1 MFSKALFKQS
11 CKANGVMWIII
22 TFAVCLMLSCVM
34 LISGSGN
41 IGKVKNSLEDTIIT
55 AEINANIE
63 KRSINYYSIGTDGL
77 KQYDK
82 LFVQNY
88 QSLSTYAGSVDT
100 WFAGQPSEEQFP
112 AYTNTVQG
120 LYAQTFNS
128 WLAQKPTKTG
138 EMTDEQYSQLI
149 AGWMAKKPSQSS
161 TDVLAKVCYMATA
174 SDLQTYEQQKALEV
188 NKDYVAGSDESNE
201 IVGAAICALDPTLNE
216 SISELYTTNNIDI
229 PASYDVQS
237 LLAHLSAGDIGTYLS
252 SSERVEYIQD
262 RTQIAS
268 GVYIAGNMTTE
279 KNINQLVEVLSGYGV
294 TKEKYDNFGYTFEN
308 INHKSQTTLISFQ
321 GRYDYELGLID
332 EEFPTPEQKA
342 SEEYANAIKAM
353 VADLTADLSDS
364 LLASLPQDVSSA
376 LEEVGQMDLYSLI
389 VGSIFYKMAGLL
401 LPIIYMIMASNNLIA
416 GQVDS
421 GSMAYILS
429 TSTKRKQVTF
439 TQGLFLAGSLF
450 VMFCCTTI
458 TSCVCLAILNNPSL
472 QLTYGKLILLNLG
485 AFVTLFAMSG
495 ICFLASCWFDR
506 SKNSMSIGGGLSM
519 FFLVATMLG
528 LFGSK
533 VIPSVVR
540 LDALNY
546 FNYVSIISLFD
557 VISIISGG
565 ITFIWKLAILLV
577 IGFAGYILGSIKFEK
592 KDLPL

>member
-88 QSLSTYAGSVDT
+88 QSLSTYAESVDT

-120 LYAQTFNS
+120 LYAQTFNN

-138 EMTDEQYSQLI
+138 EMTEEQYSQLL
-149 AGWMAKKPSQSS
+149 AGWMAKRPSQSS

-237 LLAHLSAGDIGTYLS
+237 LLAHLSAGDIETYLA
-252 SSERVEYIQD
+252 SSERAEYIQN

-268 GVYIAGNMTTE
+268 SVYIAGNMTTE
-279 KNINQLVEVLSGYGV
+279 KISINLSKHFLVMAL
-294 TKEKYDNFGYTFEN
+294 
-308 INHKSQTTLISFQ
+308 
-321 GRYDYELGLID
+321 
-332 EEFPTPEQKA
+332 QKK
-342 SEEYANAIKAM
+342 NM
-353 VADLTADLSDS
+353 T
-364 LLASLPQDVSSA
+364 LLAIHLKT
-376 LEEVGQMDLYSLI
+376 
-389 VGSIFYKMAGLL
+389 SIT
-401 LPIIYMIMASNNLIA
+401 NLN
-416 GQVDS
+416 QHS
-421 GSMAYILS
+421 FLS
-429 TSTKRKQVTF
+429 KADMTTNLACLMKNIQLQNKKQVKSM
-439 TQGLFLAGSLF
+439 QMLLRQW
-450 VMFCCTTI
+450 
-458 TSCVCLAILNNPSL
+458 L
-472 QLTYGKLILLNLG
+472 QI
-485 AFVTLFAMSG
+485 
-495 ICFLASCWFDR
+495 
-506 SKNSMSIGGGLSM
+506 
-519 FFLVATMLG
+519 
-528 LFGSK
+528 
-533 VIPSVVR
+533 
-540 LDALNY
+540 
-546 FNYVSIISLFD
+546 
-557 VISIISGG
+557 
-565 ITFIWKLAILLV
+565 
-577 IGFAGYILGSIKFEK
+577 
-592 KDLPL
+592 

>member
-100 WFAGQPSEEQFP
+100 WFAGQPNEEQFP

-120 LYAQTFNS
+120 LYAQTFNN

-138 EMTDEQYSQLI
+138 EMTEEQYSQLL
-149 AGWMAKKPSQSS
+149 AGWMTKKPSQSS

-216 SISELYTTNNIDI
+216 GISELYTTNNIDI

-237 LLAHLSAGDIGTYLS
+237 LLAHLSAGDIDTYLA
-252 SSERVEYIQD
+252 SSERAEYIQN

-279 KNINQLVEVLSGYGV
+279 KNINQLVEALSGYGV
-294 TKEKYDNFGYTFEN
+294 TKEKYDTFDYTFEN
-308 INHKSQTTLISFQ
+308 INHRSQTTLISFQ
-321 GRYDYELGLID
+321 GRYDYELGLLD
-332 EEFPTPEQKA
+332 EKYPTPEQKA
-342 SEEYANAIKAM
+342 SEEYANAVRTM

-376 LEEVGQMDLYSLI
+376 LKEVGQMDLYSLI

-450 VMFCCTTI
+450 VMFFCTTI
-458 TSCVCLAILNNPSL
+458 TSCICLAILNNSSL

-506 SKNSMSIGGGLSM
+506 SKKSMSIGGGLSM

-565 ITFIWKLAILLV
+565 TNFIWKLAILLV
-577 IGFAGYILGSIKFEK
+577 IGLAGYILGSIKFEK

>member
-100 WFAGQPSEEQFP
+100 WFAGQPNEEQFP

-120 LYAQTFNS
+120 LYAQTFNN

-138 EMTDEQYSQLI
+138 EMTEEQYSQLL

-161 TDVLAKVCYMATA
+161 TDVLAKICYMATA

-237 LLAHLSAGDIGTYLS
+237 LLAHLSAGDIETYLA
-252 SSERVEYIQD
+252 SSERAEYIQN

-279 KNINQLVEVLSGYGV
+279 KNINQLVEALSGYGV
-294 TKEKYDNFGYTFEN
+294 TKEKYDTFGYTFEN
-308 INHKSQTTLISFQ
+308 INHRSQTTLISFQ
-321 GRYDYELGLID
+321 SRYDYELGLLD
-332 EEFPTPEQKA
+332 EKYPTPEQKA
-342 SEEYANAIKAM
+342 SEEYANAVKTM

-450 VMFCCTTI
+450 VMFFCTTI
-458 TSCVCLAILNNPSL
+458 TSCICLAILNNSSL

-506 SKNSMSIGGGLSM
+506 SKKSMSIGGGLSM

-565 ITFIWKLAILLV
+565 TNFIWKLAILLV
-577 IGFAGYILGSIKFEK
+577 IGLAGYILGSIKFEK

>member
-100 WFAGQPSEEQFP
+100 WFAGQPNEEQFP

-120 LYAQTFNS
+120 LYAQTFSN

-138 EMTDEQYSQLI
+138 EMTEEQYSQLL

-216 SISELYTTNNIDI
+216 SISELYTTNNNDI

-237 LLAHLSAGDIGTYLS
+237 LLAHLSAGDIETYLA
-252 SSERVEYIQD
+252 SSERAEYIQN

-279 KNINQLVEVLSGYGV
+279 KNINQLVEALSGYGV
-294 TKEKYDNFGYTFEN
+294 TKEKYDTFGYTFEN
-308 INHKSQTTLISFQ
+308 INHRSQTTLISFQ
-321 GRYDYELGLID
+321 GRYDYELGLLD
-332 EEFPTPEQKA
+332 EKYPTPEQKA
-342 SEEYANAIKAM
+342 SEEYANAVKTM

-450 VMFCCTTI
+450 VMFFCTTI
-458 TSCVCLAILNNPSL
+458 TSCICLAILNNSSL

-506 SKNSMSIGGGLSM
+506 SKKSMSIGGGLSM

-565 ITFIWKLAILLV
+565 ANFIWKLAILLV
-577 IGFAGYILGSIKFEK
+577 IGLAGYILGSIKFEK

>member
-11 CKANGVMWIII
+11 CKANGIMWIII

-82 LFVQNY
+82 MFVQNY

-112 AYTNTVQG
+112 AYTNTIQG
-120 LYAQTFNS
+120 LYAQTFNN

-138 EMTDEQYSQLI
+138 EMTEEQYSQLL

-174 SDLQTYEQQKALEV
+174 SDLQSYEQQKALEV

-237 LLAHLSAGDIGTYLS
+237 LLAHLSAGDIETYLA
-252 SSERVEYIQD
+252 SSERAEYIQN

-279 KNINQLVEVLSGYGV
+279 KNINQLVEALSGYGV
-294 TKEKYDNFGYTFEN
+294 TKEKYDTFGYTFEN
-308 INHKSQTTLISFQ
+308 INHRSQTTLISFQ
-321 GRYDYELGLID
+321 GRYDYELGLLD
-332 EEFPTPEQKA
+332 EKYPTPEQKA
-342 SEEYANAIKAM
+342 SEEYANAVKTM

-458 TSCVCLAILNNPSL
+458 TSCVCLAILNNPAL

-495 ICFLASCWFDR
+495 ICFLSSCIFNKTR
-506 SKNSMSIGGGLSM
+506 YAIGIGGGINI
-519 FFLVATMLG
+519 FFFICSILG

-533 VIPSVVR
+533 AMPGAIRIDSM
-540 LDALNY
+540 DIFNY
-546 FNYVSIISLFD
+546 FTIDSLYDGLAAMNGEAIYWLKLVGLLAISL
-557 VISIISGG
+557 ITTNIG
-565 ITFIWKLAILLV
+565 IAYFN
-577 IGFAGYILGSIKFEK
+577 K